1 MKGQLPRHE
10 NSIGFVGLGDMG
22 GPIAHRIAAAGFP
35 LAVWSRGVHSLKELG
50 AQPYVAMPSLQ
61 ELGNRCGI
69 VAVCVF
75 SDADVR
81 EVVLG
86 PDRLLA
92 AMSPDSILVIHS
104 TVSVDLCCE
113 IAVAG
118 ASRGVH
124 VLDAPV
130 SGARTGAVNG
140 TLTVMVGGDESVRN
154 RVTPLFKSYGRLIKW
169 MGPVGSGQKMKVLNN
184 VLGFATGQVA
194 SIAIETGVALGLD
207 PASLVDVLESGSAA
221 SFALHSLVHNMIPD
235 PVFTSHAAAMIA
247 KDTELFQKVCRRDE
261 LSPTVLERLAVD
273 RITHPVPDLSLN
285 GG

>member
-1 MKGQLPRHE
+1 MKAQGPRPE

-35 LAVWSRGVHSLKELG
+35 LTVWSRGVHSLKELG
-50 AQPYVAMPSLQ
+50 AQPHVVVPSLQ
-61 ELGNRCGI
+61 ELGNRCGV

-81 EVVLG
+81 DVVLG
-86 PDRLLA
+86 ADGLLA

-113 IAVAG
+113 VAVAG

-130 SGARTGAVNG
+130 TGARAGAVNG
-140 TLTVMVGGDESVRN
+140 TLTIMVGGDPSLRN
-154 RVTPLFKSYGRLIKW
+154 RVTPLLQSYGRLIKW
-169 MGPVGSGQKMKVLNN
+169 MGPGSGQKMKVLNN
-184 VLGFATGQVA
+184 VLGFATGQIA
-194 SIAIETGVALGLD
+194 NIAIETGVALGLD
-207 PASLVDVLESGSAA
+207 PASLVAVLESGSAA
-221 SFALHSLVHNMIPD
+221 SFALQSLVHNMIPD
-235 PVFTSHAAAMIA
+235 PEFTAHAAAMIA
-247 KDTELFQKVCRRDE
+247 KDTELFQEVCRRAE
-261 LSPTVLERLAVD
+261 LSPTVLERLARD
-273 RITHPVPDLSLN
+273 RITHPVPDVSLS